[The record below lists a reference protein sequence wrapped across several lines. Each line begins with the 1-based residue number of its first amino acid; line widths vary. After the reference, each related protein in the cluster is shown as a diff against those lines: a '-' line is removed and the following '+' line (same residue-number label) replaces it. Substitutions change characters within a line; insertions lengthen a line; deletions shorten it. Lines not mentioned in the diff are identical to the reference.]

1 MKKKIILLLSLLV
14 LVLLFFLF
22 DLEQYLTLEYVKSQQ
37 QAIEGHYADNRV
49 ATLVGFFVLYVLVTG
64 ASLPGAAVLTL
75 VAGAI
80 FGLPTALLLV
90 SFASTIGAS
99 IAFLVSRYLFRDAV
113 QSRFGGSLRAI
124 NAGIDKDGPFYLF
137 ALRLVPAFPF
147 FVINLVMGLTTLRLW
162 TFFWVSQ
169 LGMLAGTVV
178 YVNAGTQLA
187 QIESASGIFS
197 TGHTGFFPAAG
208 HVALRRSQDDR
219 DDRRTQGPEG
229 I

>member
-1 MKKKIILLLSLLV
+1 MGRGPLRRLNQPPGTAFYASNPSMKKIILVVSLLV

-37 QAIEGHYADNRV
+37 QAIQAHYADNRV
-49 ATLVGFFVLYVLVTG
+49 ATLIGFFIIYVVVTG
-64 ASLPGAAVLTL
+64 ASLPGATVLTL

-113 QSRFGGSLRAI
+113 QSRFGGSLKAI
-124 NAGIDKDGPFYLF
+124 NDGIDKDGPFYLF

-147 FVINLVMGLTTLRLW
+147 FVINLVMGLTSLRLW

-169 LGMLAGTVV
+169 IGTAVFSV
-178 YVNAGTQLA
+178 P
-187 QIESASGIFS
+187 ESWFRSCCWRCCHSSG
-197 TGHTGFFPAAG
+197 A
-208 HVALRRSQDDR
+208 RRSR
-219 DDRRTQGPEG
+219 
-229 I
+229 